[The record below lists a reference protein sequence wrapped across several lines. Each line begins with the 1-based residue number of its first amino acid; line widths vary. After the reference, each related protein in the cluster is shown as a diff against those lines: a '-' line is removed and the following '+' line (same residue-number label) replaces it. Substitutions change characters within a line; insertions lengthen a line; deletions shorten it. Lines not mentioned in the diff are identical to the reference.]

1 MPAGQELK
9 CQAARDDR
17 RRRDDGGDDGGP
29 PRNAPSPHIAL
40 PCARPTDLRW
50 RRGRFFR
57 PALLPGTRFGT
68 GHVLAD
74 HHRLYIRLAAARA
87 RVHPARFPCAS
98 SRLARAKVAAN
109 VAFACCSARLIE
121 AGVG

>member
-1 MPAGQELK
+1 MV
-9 CQAARDDR
+9 AAAMTAATTAVRLETRPR
-17 RRRDDGGDDGGP
+17 RASRCRA
-29 PRNAPSPHIAL
+29 RAPL
-40 PCARPTDLRW
+40 DLRR

-74 HHRLYIRLAAARA
+74 HHRLYIRLAAASA

-109 VAFACCSARLIE
+109 VAFARCSARLIE